1 MKQNPVLLSEQDKW
15 ILDTVAM
22 ELGVPRAEV
31 MRWALRYYALYG
43 PWITPEDTLPGEI
56 LDRCKRLLV
65 GPDMRE
71 VTR

>member
-1 MKQNPVLLSEQDKW
+1 MMPIPVLLSDQDRW
-15 ILDTVAM
+15 ILDTLSQ

-31 MRWALRYYALYG
+31 VRWAVRYYGLYG
-43 PWITPEDTLPGEI
+43 PWVTEADTLPGEI

-71 VTR
+71 ITR